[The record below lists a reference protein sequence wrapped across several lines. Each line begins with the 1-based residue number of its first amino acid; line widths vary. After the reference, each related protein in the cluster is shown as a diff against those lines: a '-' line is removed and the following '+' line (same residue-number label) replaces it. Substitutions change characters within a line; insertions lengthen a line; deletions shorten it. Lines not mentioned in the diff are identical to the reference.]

1 MEASN
6 QLGGRE
12 GEGRGLHAET
22 AQSVPTVILVLAIGG
37 LISVVLLV
45 LRTVS
50 LQFWGRF
57 VPVFLGPILRIV
69 AAYFMPTV

>member
-12 GEGRGLHAET
+12 GEGRGLRAET
-22 AQSVPTVILVLAIGG
+22 AQSAPTVILVLAVGG

-57 VPVFLGPILRIV
+57 VPVCLGPVLRIV
-69 AAYFMPTV
+69 AAYYTPTV